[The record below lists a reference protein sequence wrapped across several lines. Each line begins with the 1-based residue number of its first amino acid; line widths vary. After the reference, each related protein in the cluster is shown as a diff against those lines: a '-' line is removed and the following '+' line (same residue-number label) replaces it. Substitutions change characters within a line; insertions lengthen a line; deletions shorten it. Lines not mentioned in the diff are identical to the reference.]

1 MSSNMGFL
9 TALSLLLL
17 ASAGSAAKPFRELA
31 RTDCTE
37 YETAQFTKGVLYAYS
52 YKVCDLTASRLS
64 LCPTS
69 TLLQRRTVVAAATAA
84 AAAAAPLRD
93 NNPAAA
99 AGTKARGGVVVC

>member
-1 MSSNMGFL
+1 MRLL

-52 YKVCDLTASRLS
+52 YKVGRLFLCDLTASRLS
-64 LCPTS
+64 LCP

-84 AAAAAPLRD
+84 AAAAASLRD

-99 AGTKARGGVVVC
+99 AGTKAGGGVVVC